1 MTKDVTDL
9 GAAPQSSQD
18 ESCIVQNIDQMDV
31 TCAKRVRGFS
41 VKKTTLIDSGVLLFF
56 PLKFPFM

>member
-1 MTKDVTDL
+1 VTKDVTDL
-9 GAAPQSSQD
+9 GAAQD
-18 ESCIVQNIDQMDV
+18 ESCIMQNIDQMDV

-41 VKKTTLIDSGVLLFF
+41 VKKTTLIDLGALLFL